1 MRFKFNILVLV
12 FILGFISCEKK
23 IAWDIPETEFNTIV
37 VDALLTNEYK
47 FQEVRLSLPRNDIN
61 DTTPPA
67 TGATVSVS
75 DGIDSLNFTESA
87 EHSGLYISEEKI
99 TAIID
104 KEYYL
109 TVEYE
114 SEIYE
119 AETYL
124 VPVYTSNRL
133 YYAPVEGSD
142 ILYEIKWIAPEYST
156 YEQAMYEIIID
167 WSYLVGGN
175 PEDTVTRAKIFH
187 YTLNTVDVSYT
198 IFPQDKEKV
207 YFPQYSI
214 IIERKYSLTDEH
226 AAYIR
231 ALIAETEW
239 QGSLFEE
246 ARGNL
251 PTNIS
256 NGGLGFFAASSMI
269 ADTMVVQ

>member
-1 MRFKFNILVLV
+1 MRVIGNILVLI
-12 FILGFISCEKK
+12 FILGIMSCEKK

-37 VDALLTNEYK
+37 VDALLTDENK
-47 FQEVRLSLPRNDIN
+47 HQEVRLSLPRNNIN
-61 DTTPPA
+61 DTSLVA
-67 TGATVSVS
+67 TGAIVSIS
-75 DGIDSLNFTESA
+75 DGINFWSFLESI
-87 EHSGLYISEEKI
+87 EQPGIYISEAEF
-99 TAIID
+99 TATID
-104 KEYYL
+104 MEYSL

-114 SEIYE
+114 SEKYE
-119 AETYL
+119 AEASI

-142 ILYEIKWIAPEYST
+142 ILYEILWIAPEYST
-156 YEQAMYEIIID
+156 YEQAMYEVLID
-167 WSYLVGGN
+167 WTYLASGV
-175 PEDTVTRAKIFH
+175 PEDSVTRAKIYH
-187 YTLNTVDVSYT
+187 YTLETVDVSYT
-198 IFPQDKEKV
+198 IFPQEKEKV

-226 AAYIR
+226 AAYVR